1 MAAIDLEQ
9 IRSAGRVVLAVRG
22 MWCTSCAMA
31 LQRALARTP
40 GIRDVAVNFISGS
53 ALLRWDP
60 ATVKLDEISNRAER
74 LGYELSFMRDD
85 GSADEALSVQAQR
98 IRFQLVL
105 AVVFGM
111 WSMLGAWVLYL
122 DPGLDASAEGKV
134 IAWLSVATGLPV
146 MLYSG
151 QDFFRA
157 SFNTL
162 RTGIA
167 GMDALVSIGALG
179 ALLVSVWNL
188 QTGSTDIY
196 MDAATMLITFLLAG
210 RLIEIHARQES
221 GVTMRALAG
230 LAPEIAN
237 VVLDGG
243 VTEPLP
249 ISEVRTGDV
258 VLVRAG
264 ERVPVDG
271 VVLRGHSDVDLS
283 LLTGESMPNRVGT
296 ADSVMAGAVNLS
308 SPLQVEVVASYGARR
323 IDQLGLRM
331 LELFGARPTLS
342 MAAERFVRWLFPVV
356 SLVAAFS
363 FVYYLWVGHQT
374 SSALISSLS
383 LFVAACPCAVGLS
396 MPLAYALGSK
406 RAAQNGTLWRDP
418 ASVEALATANTIAFD
433 KTGTLTT
440 GQLEVADVEVAPGGD
455 AAAVVRS
462 AWLAEYGVAHPI
474 ADALR
479 RYGDRNGWHAED
491 AGNSMA
497 AQRHP
502 RGVSVETDEG
512 KLLVGARSWLEQLDV
527 RCLPQG
533 ADRPGVVH
541 VAREGVWAGS
551 IRFQDALRE
560 GVKSKLE
567 GLLAEGVE
575 LWLLTGDSAAS
586 TGKLTVA
593 MGLPFSRVLSECD
606 PDDKANALS
615 HARGG
620 VAFVGDGVNDVLA
633 LASAQ
638 CGVAVASAAAV
649 ATSAAGIVITQGGAE
664 QVPCARSWA
673 KRTYRIMRQNLVFS
687 IIYNALVVVTLFA
700 SGATPF
706 AAAVAM
712 LLSSA
717 SVCLN
722 ALRLAGEPTRQSPQS
737 SAMSS
742 VT

>member
-1 MAAIDLEQ
+1 MAAIDLEP
-9 IRSAGRVVLAVRG
+9 IRLAGRAVLAVRG

-31 LQRALARTP
+31 LQRSLARVP
-40 GIRDVAVNFISGS
+40 GVRDVAVNFISGS

-60 ATVKLDEISNRAER
+60 ASARLDEISSRADK

-85 GSADEALSVQAQR
+85 ESADEALGAQAQR
-98 IRFQLVL
+98 IRFQLVV

-122 DPGLDASAEGKV
+122 DPGLNGSAEGNV
-134 IAWLSVATGLPV
+134 IAWLSVAAGLPV

-157 SFNTL
+157 AFNTL
-162 RTGIA
+162 RAGFA

-188 QTGSTDIY
+188 LAGSTEIY

-221 GVTMRALAG
+221 GVTMRALAR
-230 LAPEIAN
+230 LAPEIAS
-237 VVLDGG
+237 VVDERGAA
-243 VTEPLP
+243 EPRP
-249 ISEVRTGDV
+249 ISQVGAGDL

-271 VVLRGHSDVDLS
+271 VVVSGHSDVDLS
-283 LLTGESMPNRVGT
+283 LLTGESMPGRVGP
-296 ADSVMAGAVNLS
+296 ADNVMAGTVNLG
-308 SPLQVEVVASYGARR
+308 SPLQVKVVASHGARR
-323 IDQLGLRM
+323 IDLLGLRM
-331 LELFGARPTLS
+331 LELFGARPSLS
-342 MAAERFVRWLFPVV
+342 MAAERFVRWLFPIV

-363 FVYYLWVGHQT
+363 FLYYLSTGHPI
-374 SSALISSLS
+374 SNALISALS

-396 MPLAYALGSK
+396 MPLAYALGAK
-406 RAAQNGTLWRDP
+406 RAAQSGTLWRDP
-418 ASVEALATANTIAFD
+418 ASVEALAKSSTIAFD

-440 GQLEVADVEVAPGGD
+440 GQLEIAGVEVAQGGHP
-455 AAAVVRS
+455 AGVVRL
-462 AWLAEYGVAHPI
+462 AWQAEYGIVHPI

-479 RYGDRNGWHAED
+479 RHADRNGWRAEA
-491 AGNSMA
+491 AGASLA

-502 RGVSVETDEG
+502 RGVSFETDEG
-512 KLLVGARSWLEQLDV
+512 QVLVGARSWLQRLEVQF
-527 RCLPQG
+527 LPAG
-533 ADRPGVVH
+533 EDRPGVVH
-541 VAREGVWAGS
+541 IARNGVWIGS
-551 IRFQDALRE
+551 IRFQDTLRAGVRSALK
-560 GVKSKLE
+560 V
-567 GLLAEGVE
+567 LADEGVE
-575 LWLLTGDSAAS
+575 LWLLTGDSAAA
-586 TGKLTVA
+586 TEKLTAGMRV
-593 MGLPFSRVLSECD
+593 PFSRVLSGCG
-606 PDDKANALS
+606 PDEKADALGQ
-615 HARGG
+615 ARGG
-620 VAFVGDGVNDVLA
+620 VTFVGDGVNDVLA

-638 CGVAVASAAAV
+638 CGVAVSSAAAV

-664 QVPCARSWA
+664 QIASARSWA
-673 KRTYRIMRQNLVFS
+673 RRTYRIMQQNLVFS
-687 IIYNALVVVTLFA
+687 ISYNAVVVIALFA
-700 SGATPF
+700 SGATPL

-722 ALRLAGEPTRQSPQS
+722 ALRLAQGPKQRPSQPRV
-737 SAMSS
+737 ASS